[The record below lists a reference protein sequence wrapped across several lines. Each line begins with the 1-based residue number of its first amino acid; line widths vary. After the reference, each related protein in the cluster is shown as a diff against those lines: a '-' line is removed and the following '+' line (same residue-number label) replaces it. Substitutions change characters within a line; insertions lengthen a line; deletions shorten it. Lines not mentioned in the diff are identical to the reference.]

1 MIIQLSSTLEVFGLV
16 SRHNKKEVAYLLGPD
31 DTKCHVLHI
40 TVVAYAELIRQW
52 AGFPTYSS
60 L

>member
-31 DTKCHVLHI
+31 NTKCHVLHI

-52 AGFPTYSS
+52 SGFPT
-60 L
+60 